1 MTAPSR
7 FTIQFEIPNWWTA
20 EQALA
25 VYDLLH
31 QLREKIWNHYQLQL
45 LELLPELYGPSNNDQ
60 IDIDPDD
67 LPF

>member
-7 FTIQFEIPNWWTA
+7 FTIEFEIPTWWTS

-45 LELLPELYGPSNNDQ
+45 LQLLPELYGPSSNDEL
-60 IDIDPDD
+60 DIDLDD